1 MRQSM
6 PLLKIFLWLIQ
17 ASSFLAGIMES
28 TKEKKKKVPAILETR
43 KKKQRNFTELKIKSL
58 EKKFVQNMLWKA
70 RRKFISEN
78 AKHYYKAYRQMY
90 KSKIARMA
98 GKAGDFYVPMCQSK
112 LALVIRIRGS
122 SGVSSKVWR
131 YCSFFTS
138 SRSSSAL
145 LWSSVR
151 L

>member
-58 EKKFVQNMLWKA
+58 GKKFVQNML
-70 RRKFISEN
+70 
-78 AKHYYKAYRQMY
+78 
-90 KSKIARMA
+90 
-98 GKAGDFYVPMCQSK
+98 
-112 LALVIRIRGS
+112 
-122 SGVSSKVWR
+122 
-131 YCSFFTS
+131 
-138 SRSSSAL
+138 
-145 LWSSVR
+145 
-151 L
+151 